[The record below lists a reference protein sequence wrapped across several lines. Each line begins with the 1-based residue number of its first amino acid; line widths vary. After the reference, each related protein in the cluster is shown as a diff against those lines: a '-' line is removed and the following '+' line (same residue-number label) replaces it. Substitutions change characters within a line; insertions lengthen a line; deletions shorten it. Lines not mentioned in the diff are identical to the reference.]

1 MRPQNILYASIFAAG
16 LGFSSAAC
24 AANAVVISVDKTSQ
38 RMTVSVDGATRY
50 VWPVSTGRPGFDT
63 PNGTFHPFRLDQ
75 DHHSTVY
82 DNAPMPDSIFFTKTG
97 DAVHGFFDTPHLG
110 MAVSHGC
117 VRLSP
122 ANAAVLYGL
131 VEQTGLSDTT
141 VVVHGSIPTRNAT
154 TVARRRTAAPKQQ
167 FAEERT
173 PGIVEHDQLAIEHDP
188 LGQLIKNLL
197 EPPHPVAAA
206 RDRPATTL

>member
-1 MRPQNILYASIFAAG
+1 
-16 LGFSSAAC
+16 
-24 AANAVVISVDKTSQ
+24 
-38 RMTVSVDGATRY
+38 
-50 VWPVSTGRPGFDT
+50 
-63 PNGTFHPFRLDQ
+63 
-75 DHHSTVY
+75 
-82 DNAPMPDSIFFTKTG
+82 
-97 DAVHGFFDTPHLG
+97 

-167 FAEERT
+167 FAEQRT